1 MSVFKK
7 LDGWFGKLV
16 IIGFIFS
23 CIFTGL
29 GVWKLV
35 DLIMELINAL

>member
-7 LDGWFGKLV
+7 LDGFGKLV

-23 CIFTGL
+23 CIFTSL
-29 GVWKLV
+29 GIWKLV
-35 DLIMELINAL
+35 DLVMEIN

>member
-1 MSVFKK
+1 MPVFQK
-7 LDGWFGKLV
+7 LDGFGKLV

-35 DLIMELINAL
+35 YLIMELING